1 MLPGLAPGRV
11 VAPMEEL
18 LRHVPWSPYYP
29 GLNPLFQGGDQVYQQ
44 LPWRHWMQNE
54 LAAGRFPLWSSGP
67 AGGMPLFASAQP
79 GVLYPLHLLWVLMP
93 VAVGQGIIMVLKFW
107 LAGLGMWVFLRALG
121 LHKAASGLAALSFM
135 FSASMVNWSV
145 WQLSGVILLFPW
157 LAWSIY
163 AWYVHARPMLLVATA
178 LIVAAGILAGHPE
191 TLFQLGIVAI
201 MWVAGLFLFVR
212 PYGAETWKVRLSRV
226 MSLGAASVLG
236 FMIGAIQLL
245 PFFEAVGLSHANV
258 VREQSG
264 DAGAMYHIPPEMMLN
279 WVVARGQG
287 HLPDRVFGEGLLFTE
302 SNAYVGLL
310 PLFGILMLAVGI
322 WRRGINVRLVLPW
335 LAVGVFSW
343 LVTYD
348 EAIGTLI
355 RKLPGFSHSVNVRWV
370 IVLGF
375 TVVVLG
381 AFGLDWLARRIE
393 RGFPDGMGR
402 ATAMLASSML
412 ALGTLG
418 MLAYGIGLV
427 PPPILEPLGTFYR
440 LDDNYRW
447 YWAGWSAALA
457 VATLG
462 VLGTWVAWRWGSRIA
477 PLALGA
483 LLLLDL
489 WWLLIPVNRTSPMD
503 WYYPQTSFQTQVK
516 EIVPP
521 AERILVVGEAMPANT
536 GLIYNIRDW
545 RATDPMITERS
556 YQALRLLAPDIHKSV
571 YDEYSVFIRGPRREI
586 APLLGM
592 SYYIFPAGTNPN
604 YPEEENAPPYTRLAY
619 KDGLSLWRAEGVPGF
634 TYLTDRVLAVPDGD
648 DALTWLKDASW
659 ATTRTYPAVVEGD
672 PGLLST
678 VSPAEA
684 ASSPGSTQIV
694 RYTPG
699 RIVVQTEALRPALL
713 VVAESWYPGWRAKLD
728 TQPVPLLRTNYLSQ
742 GVVVPAGT
750 HVVELEYSPDSFTYG
765 MWLSIAGSLGVF
777 ALAAWAWRVRQS
789 EAEVVT

>member
-1 MLPGLAPGRV
+1 MLPGLPPGRV
-11 VAPMEEL
+11 AAPMEEL

-54 LAAGRFPLWSSGP
+54 LAAGRFPLWASDP

-93 VAVGQGIIMVLKFW
+93 VAVGQSIILVLKFW

-135 FSASMVNWSV
+135 FSASMVSWSV
-145 WQLSGVILLFPW
+145 WQHSGVILLFPW

-163 AWYVHARPMLLVATA
+163 AWYAHARPMILVATA

-191 TLFQLGIVAI
+191 TLFQLGIVATI
-201 MWVAGLFLFVR
+201 WVAGLFLFVR
-212 PYGAETWKVRLSRV
+212 PHGAEAWKVRLRRV
-226 MSLGAASVLG
+226 TSLGVATVLG
-236 FMIGAIQLL
+236 FMMGSIQLL

-264 DAGAMYHIPPEMMLN
+264 DAGAMYHIAPEMMLN
-279 WVVARGQG
+279 WVVARAQG
-287 HLPDRVFGEGLLFTE
+287 HLPDRVFGDGLLFTE
-302 SNAYVGLL
+302 GNAYVGLL
-310 PLFGILMLAVGI
+310 PLFGILMLAAGI

-335 LAVGVFSW
+335 LGVGVFSW
-343 LVTYD
+343 FVTYD
-348 EAIGTLI
+348 DTLGTLI

-375 TVVVLG
+375 TVVVAG

-393 RGFPDGMGR
+393 RNLPGTSGR
-402 ATAMLASSML
+402 AA
-412 ALGTLG
+412 ALLTSGALVLGSLG
-418 MLAYGIGLV
+418 MVAYALRLV
-427 PPPILEPLGTFYR
+427 APPILEPLGTVYR

-447 YWAGWSAALA
+447 YWVGWSVSLTIAIM
-457 VATLG
+457 G
-462 VLGTWVAWRWGSRIA
+462 VLGVWVGRRWGSRIA

-489 WWLLIPVNRTSPMD
+489 WWLLIPVNRTSPME

-545 RATDPMITERS
+545 RAGDPMITERS
-556 YQALRLLAPDIHKSV
+556 NLALRLLAPDIHKSV
-571 YDEYSVFIRGPRREI
+571 YDEYNVFIRGPRREI

-619 KDGLSLWRAEGVPGF
+619 KDGLSLWRAEGVPSF
-634 TYLTDRVLAVPDGD
+634 TYLTDRVQAVPDGNG
-648 DALTWLKDASW
+648 ALTWLNDANW
-659 ATTRTYPAVVEGD
+659 ANTRTYPAVVEAD
-672 PGLLST
+672 PSLLSL
-678 VSPAEA
+678 VMPAEPG
-684 ASSPGSTQIV
+684 SSPGSTQIV
-694 RYTPG
+694 QYSPG
-699 RIVVQTEALRPALL
+699 HIVVQTEAVRPALL
-713 VVAESWYPGWRAKLD
+713 VVAESWYPGWQAKLD
-728 TQPVPLLRTNYLSQ
+728 AQPVAVLRANYLSQ
-742 GVVVPAGT
+742 GVVVPAGR
-750 HVVELEYSPDSFTYG
+750 HVVEFEYSPDSFAYG
-765 MWLSIAGSLGVF
+765 MWLSIGGWLGVL
-777 ALAAWAWRVRQS
+777 ALAAWAWRRRHTTDVP
-789 EAEVVT
+789 